1 MSEFLAAAAAS
12 LGAPEHL
19 VERAAHARAEA
30 DGTTYEAVL
39 SAWAGGAPAPA
50 SAPAAPTAP
59 SEPIPAAPT
68 TAPTTADQAAPA
80 SPAPAAAVA
89 TLVPQPATPAVT
101 VSPARSKATP
111 ILEGRRFHPVRT
123 WLMMAGLFLL
133 GLLITLIGPF
143 NTGGDYRHLV
153 PDARLSELG
162 ERGRDVY
169 LNHGCGYCHTQLV
182 RPVLADVGL
191 GPATETFADALSAST
206 FGVHRI
212 GPDLAHVGARPSYG
226 GQDEPATVDD
236 FMALMNHPEQV
247 LPGSM
252 HPSYSHLSDRDLTAL
267 ATYLAESK

>member
-1 MSEFLAAAAAS
+1 MSDLLAAAAAA

-39 SAWAGGAPAPA
+39 SAWGGGAPPTA
-50 SAPAAPTAP
+50 AAP
-59 SEPIPAAPT
+59 PT
-68 TAPTTADQAAPA
+68 
-80 SPAPAAAVA
+80 PAPAAAIA
-89 TLVPQPATPAVT
+89 TLAPQVAAPAVA
-101 VSPARSKATP
+101 VASARSKATP

-143 NTGGDYRHLV
+143 NTGGDYRHVV
-153 PDARLSELG
+153 PDARLSDLG
-162 ERGRDVY
+162 ERGRAVY
-169 LNHGCGYCHTQLV
+169 LNHGCGYCHTQMV

-206 FGVHRI
+206 FGVQRI
-212 GPDLAHVGARPSYG
+212 GPDLAHVGARSSYG
-226 GQDEPATVDD
+226 GEDEPASVDE
-236 FMALMNHPEQV
+236 FIAFITHPHQV
-247 LPGSM
+247 LPDGM

-267 ATYLAESK
+267 ATYLAESR